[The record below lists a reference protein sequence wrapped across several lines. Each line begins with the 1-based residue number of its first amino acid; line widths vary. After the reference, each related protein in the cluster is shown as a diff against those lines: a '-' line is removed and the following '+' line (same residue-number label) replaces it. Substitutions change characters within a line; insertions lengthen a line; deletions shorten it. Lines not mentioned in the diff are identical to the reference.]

1 MHRREFVRVASAA
14 PIVFLPRIT
23 TRSLGRPERSPLI
36 RPVELAPTGQRLIAR
51 AAPAAIAPG
60 RAAAVWTV
68 ATDRHAA
75 VAPTI
80 RIRTGEAFSIELE
93 NRLAEPT
100 ILHWHGLHVPEAA
113 DGHPRLAIDPGE
125 RYRYSFPMLNR
136 AGTYWYHAHP
146 HTRTGIQVYRGM
158 SGLLLVGDDAEDALG
173 LPSGERE
180 IPLLIHD
187 RRVVGEEY
195 AFNPA
200 MHERMEGFLGDTP
213 FGNGAPDPAVEVD
226 AALHRL
232 RVVNTTG
239 ARILRLGL
247 STGAPMTL
255 IGVDGGL
262 LDAPVRLDWLDLGTG
277 ERADLLVDL
286 SAVPVGERVMLRS
299 LPFTAPGGMGM
310 GRMMGGGKPQGAE
323 IDLLELRVT
332 RAAQEP
338 TWSPGAFPSIAAID
352 PGSADRTREF
362 LFQSAM
368 MRHTIN
374 GRAFEMDRIDEEVPF
389 GSTEIW
395 RFTNA
400 GPFPHPVHMHEVQ
413 FQVLSR
419 EGGRG
424 RLFPWE
430 AGWKDT
436 VLVFPGE
443 TVSVIATFDHHRGRY
458 LMHCHNLM
466 HEDMGMM
473 LNFAVV

>member
-1 MHRREFVRVASAA
+1 MRRREFVKCTAVGPLATS
-14 PIVFLPRIT
+14 LPFRLS
-23 TRSLGRPERSPLI
+23 RSVIAERAPLI
-36 RPVELAPTGQRLIAR
+36 RPDEVRPDDLQLVAR
-51 AAPAAIAPG
+51 AAPATIAPG
-60 RAAAVWTV
+60 REATVWTV
-68 ATDRHAA
+68 AAEHHAA

-80 RIRTGEAFSIELE
+80 RTRTGETAAITLE
-93 NRLAEPT
+93 NRLDEPT

-113 DGHPRLAIDPGE
+113 DGHPRLAIGTGE
-125 RYRYSFPMLNR
+125 RYRYEFPVINR

-146 HTRTGIQVYRGM
+146 HMRTGIQVYRGM
-158 SGLLLVGDDAEDALG
+158 AGLLLIGDDAEDALG
-173 LPSGERE
+173 LPSGARE

-195 AFNPA
+195 AFDPV

-213 FGNGAPDPAVEVD
+213 FGNGVPDPTVEVD
-226 AALHRL
+226 SALHRL

-262 LDAPVRLDWLDLGTG
+262 LAAPTRIDAIELGTG
-277 ERADLLVDL
+277 ERADLLVDFSGL
-286 SAVPVGERVMLRS
+286 AVGERVMLRS
-299 LPFTAPGGMGM
+299 LPFAAPGGMGM
-310 GRMMGGGKPQGAE
+310 GRMVAGGLPQGAAL
-323 IDLLELRVT
+323 DLLEFVVT
-332 RAAQEP
+332 RAVREP
-338 TWSPGAFPSIAAID
+338 AWAPGSFPPID
-352 PGSADRTREF
+352 QIDSESADRTREF
-362 LFQSAM
+362 RFQSAM

-374 GRAFEMDRIDEEVPF
+374 GRAFEMDRIDEEIPF

-395 RFTNA
+395 RFTND

-413 FQVLSR
+413 FRVLSR

-473 LNFAVV
+473 MNYGVV